1 MTKFDDVKQAVSLK
15 EYAESVLQ
23 RAPRGGLVCPK
34 CGSGTGQNK
43 TSAFSIKGDGWK
55 CFSCEAGGD
64 IFDLAGIV
72 GETEDK
78 AEQLRLVAEWGRI
91 DLGDGDRG
99 GFKARGTDW
108 KKVEA
113 PKEEPAPD
121 YSEGRERHR
130 RYMAECARRMA
141 EEPNAEIDA
150 YLEARGIT
158 HAEAVELGI
167 GYDLHPAHDWK
178 DGAGKWHKS
187 PRLILPWLGCDYYHI
202 DRAIDARAHDMKYD
216 KPPSTPNPEKNITQ
230 EMCVGAQPIYN
241 PAAFEQG
248 YIIVVEGVL
257 DAIAV
262 QLCGYNAVALGGTAV
277 NPFVTEAAAR
287 KYGGVVIDML
297 DADGK
302 SDTTD
307 KKERKGRGAGADLI
321 ALLEEAGIRTLARAE
336 YEVGENDDYNGHK
349 DAGEWLASNRAELA
363 ATLEVMRDTALEK
376 AEAAKDAEY
385 RAALRHF
392 SVKDPANVA
401 GDVLELRGIYDPIPT
416 GLKAFDSAMGGG
428 LSLGETTFLGAVS
441 SYGKTSL
448 SVQIADSM
456 AAAGYPVLFVTI
468 EQSARELVSKSL
480 SRLVFVENLIG
491 WNIATPSEIMSLDAR
506 RAWSDGQN
514 ETLAKAVGDYS
525 RRIAP
530 KMRIIEGGDR
540 PTVNDIKAVASLM
553 AEHDGRAPVVFI
565 DYLQLLAPLNDRY
578 DDKKNADVNVSELR
592 KMARDLNTHVWCI
605 SSLNRAS
612 YSGIISL
619 DSFKESGGIEYGA
632 DNLLGLQP
640 SKMAEQLDGVKETNM
655 KREADKLLR
664 ENKRKA
670 DRDCELVVLK
680 RRNGALPDEPIQ
692 LTFKTQAALFLEPS
706 KAARQARARAVL

>member
-1 MTKFDDVKQAVSLK
+1 M
-15 EYAESVLQ
+15 
-23 RAPRGGLVCPK
+23 
-34 CGSGTGQNK
+34 
-43 TSAFSIKGDGWK
+43 
-55 CFSCEAGGD
+55 
-64 IFDLAGIV
+64 
-72 GETEDK
+72 
-78 AEQLRLVAEWGRI
+78 
-91 DLGDGDRG
+91 
-99 GFKARGTDW
+99 
-108 KKVEA
+108 
-113 PKEEPAPD
+113 
-121 YSEGRERHR
+121 
-130 RYMAECARRMA
+130 
-141 EEPNAEIDA
+141 
-150 YLEARGIT
+150 
-158 HAEAVELGI
+158 
-167 GYDLHPAHDWK
+167 
-178 DGAGKWHKS
+178 
-187 PRLILPWLGCDYYHI
+187 
-202 DRAIDARAHDMKYD
+202 
-216 KPPSTPNPEKNITQ
+216 
-230 EMCVGAQPIYN
+230 
-241 PAAFEQG
+241 
-248 YIIVVEGVL
+248 
-257 DAIAV
+257 
-262 QLCGYNAVALGGTAV
+262 
-277 NPFVTEAAAR
+277 
-287 KYGGVVIDML
+287 
-297 DADGK
+297 
-302 SDTTD
+302 
-307 KKERKGRGAGADLI
+307 
-321 ALLEEAGIRTLARAE
+321 
-336 YEVGENDDYNGHK
+336 GENDDYNGHK
-349 DAGEWLASNRAELA
+349 DAVEWLASNRAELA